1 MSPAAW
7 LALCVGALFA
17 GPLLL
22 WLLGRG
28 RSWRALS
35 DGFVLVLVAGLCLL
49 VLLPEALHEVGM
61 WGALAALLG
70 FFIPTWGERFLT
82 KGHRAHPLFFVPG
95 SILLVIHAAIDG
107 GALALTGEVHH
118 HHGHEGADEHLALY
132 AALLA
137 HRLPVGLLV
146 WSAIGQARGSLWAL
160 GGLGVI
166 ALATVVGFVATPE
179 LSPALAAYLS
189 AVLAGG
195 LLHVILHHEP
205 CPGEERWGAVGALLG
220 VGALVPLLLGD
231 PHLTG
236 FVTVAQELL
245 AESGWAIV
253 LGFAGAGVLSVVP
266 PERLTWAMTGGS
278 ALTSAL
284 RGVIVGLPI
293 PICSCGVVPLF
304 RTLMGKGV
312 PPAAAVAFLIATPE
326 LGFDAVLISVPLLGV
341 ELTVIRVVAAF
352 AVALLSGVAAGWLL
366 GTPETPP
373 PPAHDHGPPSSST
386 PGWRRAAHYGFV
398 TSVDELMPWIAA
410 GIAVAAALQPWLA
423 NPEGLSSLP
432 AEAQVPLLATL
443 AAPVYVCASGATP
456 IAGVLFAS
464 GISAGAVV
472 AFLIAGPATNV
483 TTYGAVRAFFSRGS
497 AVVLLGTVFVVTVG
511 VGLVAL
517 VFPPGIP
524 PLAGETHGTHG
535 LLGLTGAVG
544 CALLFLPSLFRMGPR
559 GYLERLGL
567 GVHDHGHSH
576 DGHDHGHDGHDH
588 GAPAAAPS
596 CAQSA
601 CCAPQPAQAPVAQEP
616 PSCC

>member
-1 MSPAAW
+1 MSPAAF
-7 LALCVGALFA
+7 LALCVGALFL

-22 WLLGRG
+22 WVVGRG
-28 RSWRALS
+28 QSWRALG

-49 VLLPEALHEVGM
+49 VLLPEALHEVGA

-82 KGHRAHPLFFVPG
+82 KGHQAHPLFFVPG

-107 GALALTGEVHH
+107 GAVALTGEVHQ
-118 HHGHEGADEHLALY
+118 HHGHAGPDDHLALY

-146 WSAIGQARGSLWAL
+146 WSALGQARGTLWAL
-160 GGLGVI
+160 AGLVVI

-179 LSPALAAYLS
+179 LSPALGAYLA

-195 LLHVILHHEP
+195 LLHVVLHHEP
-205 CPGEERWGAVGALLG
+205 CPGKERWGALGALLG
-220 VGALVPLLLGD
+220 VGTMVPLLIGD

-236 FVTVAQELL
+236 FVEGAVELL

-253 LGFAGAGVLSVVP
+253 FGFAGAGALSLVS
-266 PERLTWAMTGGS
+266 PERLTRAMTGS
-278 ALTSAL
+278 TALTSAL
-284 RGVIVGLPI
+284 RGVVLGLPI

-312 PPAAAVAFLIATPE
+312 PPAAAVAFLISTPE
-326 LGFDAVLISVPLLGV
+326 LGFDAVLLSVPLLGV

-352 AVALLSGVAAGWLL
+352 AVALISGLVAGWLL
-366 GTPETPP
+366 GPPEPQAP
-373 PPAHDHGPPSSST
+373 EEDDHDHVTATQPA
-386 PGWRRAAHYGFV
+386 WQRAARYGFV

-410 GIAVAAALQPWLA
+410 GIALAAALQPWLSE
-423 NPEGLSSLP
+423 PSGLSALP
-432 AEAQVPLLATL
+432 PEAQVPMLATL
-443 AAPVYVCASGATP
+443 AAPIYVCASGATP

-483 TTYGAVRAFFSRGS
+483 TTYGAVRAFFSRKS
-497 AVVLLGTVFVVTVG
+497 SVLLLGTVFVVTVG
-511 VGLVAL
+511 VGFVAL

-524 PLAGETHGTHG
+524 PLSKDGHGSHGVFGLAGA
-535 LLGLTGAVG
+535 LG

-567 GVHDHGHSH
+567 GVHDHDHGPPGSH
-576 DGHDHGHDGHDH
+576 HGHDGHDGH
-588 GAPAAAPS
+588 GHAAATPAPAS
-596 CAQSA
+596 S
-601 CCAPQPAQAPVAQEP
+601 CCAPTSAAAEP
-616 PSCC
+616 PACC